1 MFQIII
7 IEFLE
12 EGTITMDFKSQ
23 LQSARLLPIIT
34 LKSEKQISIIKKVI
48 EKSSIEM
55 VEIAFRSEL
64 AAKAIEEFSTLE
76 NVSVGAGTV
85 KTLEQA
91 RIAVEAGSKFLVS
104 PGYNP
109 EVVKYASDKNIPITP
124 GVLTPTEILKGMNE
138 ANISVFKIFPA
149 NIIGGLSA
157 IKALSGPFYD
167 VDFLPTGGVNKDNF
181 IEFLQEPQIICVGG
195 SFIINDSINES
206 EITSEIEK
214 INDLV
219 SKAKAVKKII

>member
-1 MFQIII
+1 
-7 IEFLE
+7 
-12 EGTITMDFKSQ
+12 MDFKSQ

-34 LKSEKQISIIKKVI
+34 LKSENQISIIRKVI
-48 EKSSIEM
+48 ENSNIEM
-55 VEIAFRSEL
+55 VEVAFRSEL

-76 NVSVGAGTV
+76 NVSIGAGTV
-85 KTLEQA
+85 KSLEQA
-91 RIAVEAGSKFLVS
+91 KIAIEAGSKFLVS

-109 EVVKYASDKNIPITP
+109 EVVKYASEKNIPITP

-138 ANISVFKIFPA
+138 ADISIFKIFPA

-167 VDFLPTGGVNKDNF
+167 VDFLPTGGVNEDNF

-206 EITSEIEK
+206 EITNEIEK
-214 INDLV
+214 INGLV
-219 SKAKAVKKII
+219 SKAKAVRK

>member
-1 MFQIII
+1 
-7 IEFLE
+7 
-12 EGTITMDFKSQ
+12 MDFKSQ
-23 LQSARLLPIIT
+23 LQTARLLPIIT

-48 EKSSIEM
+48 ENSDIEM
-55 VEIAFRSEL
+55 VEVAFRSEL
-64 AAKAIEEFSTLE
+64 AAKAIEEFSTLD
-76 NVSVGAGTV
+76 NVSIGAGTV

-91 RIAVEAGSKFLVS
+91 KIAIEAGSKFLVS

-109 EVVKYASDKNIPITP
+109 EVVKYASEKNIPITP

-138 ANISVFKIFPA
+138 ADISIFKIFPA

-219 SKAKAVKKII
+219 SKAKAVKK

>member
-1 MFQIII
+1 
-7 IEFLE
+7 
-12 EGTITMDFKSQ
+12 MDFKSQ

-91 RIAVEAGSKFLVS
+91 RIAVDAGSKFLVS

-138 ANISVFKIFPA
+138 ANITVFKIFPA
-149 NIIGGLSA
+149 NIIGGLTA

>member
-1 MFQIII
+1 
-7 IEFLE
+7 
-12 EGTITMDFKSQ
+12 MDFKSQ

-219 SKAKAVKKII
+219 SKAKAVKK

>member
-1 MFQIII
+1 
-7 IEFLE
+7 
-12 EGTITMDFKSQ
+12 MDFKSQ
-23 LQSARLLPIIT
+23 LQKARLLPIIT

-48 EKSSIEM
+48 ENSDIEM
-55 VEIAFRSEL
+55 VEVAFRSEL
-64 AAKAIEEFSTLE
+64 AAKAIEEFSTLD
-76 NVSVGAGTV
+76 NVSIGAGTV

-91 RIAVEAGSKFLVS
+91 KIAIEAGSKFLVS

-109 EVVKYASDKNIPITP
+109 EVVKYASEKNIPITP

-138 ANISVFKIFPA
+138 ADISIFKIFPA

-219 SKAKAVKKII
+219 SKAKAVKK

>member
-1 MFQIII
+1 
-7 IEFLE
+7 
-12 EGTITMDFKSQ
+12 MDFKSQ
-23 LQSARLLPIIT
+23 LQTARLLPIIT

-48 EKSSIEM
+48 ENSDIEM
-55 VEIAFRSEL
+55 VEVAFRSEL
-64 AAKAIEEFSTLE
+64 AAKAIEEFSTLD
-76 NVSVGAGTV
+76 NVSIGAGTV

-91 RIAVEAGSKFLVS
+91 KIAIEAGSKFLVS

-109 EVVKYASDKNIPITP
+109 EVVKYASEKNIPITP

-138 ANISVFKIFPA
+138 ADISIFKIFPA

-181 IEFLQEPQIICVGG
+181 IE
-195 SFIINDSINES
+195 
-206 EITSEIEK
+206 
-214 INDLV
+214 
-219 SKAKAVKKII
+219 

>member
-1 MFQIII
+1 
-7 IEFLE
+7 
-12 EGTITMDFKSQ
+12 MDFKSQ

-48 EKSSIEM
+48 ENSNIEM
-55 VEIAFRSEL
+55 VEVAFRSEL
-64 AAKAIEEFSTLE
+64 AAKAIEEFSTLD
-76 NVSVGAGTV
+76 NVSIGAGTV

-91 RIAVEAGSKFLVS
+91 QIAIEAGSKFLVS

-109 EVVKYASDKNIPITP
+109 EVVKYASEKNIPITP

-138 ANISVFKIFPA
+138 ANISIFKVFPA

-219 SKAKAVKKII
+219 SIAKAVKK

>member
-1 MFQIII
+1 
-7 IEFLE
+7 
-12 EGTITMDFKSQ
+12 MDFKSQ
-23 LQSARLLPIIT
+23 LQTARLLPIIT

-48 EKSSIEM
+48 ENSDIEM
-55 VEIAFRSEL
+55 VEVAFRSEL
-64 AAKAIEEFSTLE
+64 AAKAIEEFSTLD
-76 NVSVGAGTV
+76 NVSIGAGTV

-91 RIAVEAGSKFLVS
+91 KIAIEAGSKFLVS

-109 EVVKYASDKNIPITP
+109 EVVKYASEKNIPITP

-138 ANISVFKIFPA
+138 ADISIFKIFPA

-219 SKAKAVKKII
+219 SKAKAEKK

>member
-1 MFQIII
+1 
-7 IEFLE
+7 
-12 EGTITMDFKSQ
+12 MDFKSQ

>member
-1 MFQIII
+1 
-7 IEFLE
+7 
-12 EGTITMDFKSQ
+12 MDFKSQ

-34 LKSEKQISIIKKVI
+34 LKSENQISIIKKVI
-48 EKSSIEM
+48 ENSNIEM
-55 VEIAFRSEL
+55 VEVAFRSEL

-76 NVSVGAGTV
+76 NVSIGAGTV

-91 RIAVEAGSKFLVS
+91 KIAIEAGSKFLVS

-109 EVVKYASDKNIPITP
+109 EVVKYASEKNIPITP

-138 ANISVFKIFPA
+138 ADISIFKIFPA

-167 VDFLPTGGVNKDNF
+167 VDFLPTGGVNEDNF
-181 IEFLQEPQIICVGG
+181 IEFLQESQIICVGG

-206 EITSEIEK
+206 EITNEIEK
-214 INDLV
+214 INGLV
-219 SKAKAVKKII
+219 SKAKAVRK